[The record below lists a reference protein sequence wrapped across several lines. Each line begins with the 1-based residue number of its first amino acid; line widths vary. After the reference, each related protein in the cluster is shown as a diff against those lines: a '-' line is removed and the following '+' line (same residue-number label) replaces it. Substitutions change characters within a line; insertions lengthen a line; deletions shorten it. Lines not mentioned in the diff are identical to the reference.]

1 MVKPQFETK
10 NDRSMTDP
18 RRSADDAASAVRE
31 IPVAA
36 AAATE
41 AVQESAEAARDVTVD
56 VFRRWADGLVGLP
69 LRVLAGADVGPFLSG
84 RAWLDGTFETVS
96 ALLTVQRRSVD
107 RILAS
112 QHRIA
117 ARLVDTGWALATAI
131 SRVGSRGG
139 ERAAP
144 NGE

>member
-1 MVKPQFETK
+1 MVKPQFQTK

-41 AVQESAEAARDVTVD
+41 AVQESAGAARDVTVSA
-56 VFRRWADGLVGLP
+56 FRHWADDVLGLP
-69 LRVLAGADVGPFLSG
+69 VKVLAGADVGPFLSG
-84 RAWLDGTFETVS
+84 LAWLDGTFETVS

-131 SRVGSRGG
+131 GRVGSRGG
-139 ERAAP
+139 EREAP

>member
-1 MVKPQFETK
+1 MVKPQFQTK

-18 RRSADDAASAVRE
+18 RRSGDDAASAVRE
-31 IPVAA
+31 IPAAA

-41 AVQESAEAARDVTVD
+41 AVQESAEAAREVAVD
-56 VFRRWADGLVGLP
+56 AFRHWADDVVGLP
-69 LRVLAGADVGPFLSG
+69 VKVLAGADVGPFLSG

-96 ALLTVQRRSVD
+96 ALLTIQRRSVD

-117 ARLVDTGWALATAI
+117 VRLVDTGWALATAI
-131 SRVGSRGG
+131 GRAGSRGG
-139 ERAAP
+139 EREAP